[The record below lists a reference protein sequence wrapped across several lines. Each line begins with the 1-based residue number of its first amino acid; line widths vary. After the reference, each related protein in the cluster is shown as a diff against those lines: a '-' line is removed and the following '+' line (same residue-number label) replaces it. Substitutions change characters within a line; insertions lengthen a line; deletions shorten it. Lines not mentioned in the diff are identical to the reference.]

1 MRSGK
6 TTKVKIKVKKKESS
20 SSSSS
25 SRKKYLVSLKL
36 WLFTVI
42 THLNERLIFKCQQ
55 GLKSTTV
62 QVGTMLVDRYIKSDE
77 QFRDLEQFNSE
88 ISNA

>member
-1 MRSGK
+1 M
-6 TTKVKIKVKKKESS
+6 VKQLKLKLKLRRKKAHHHH
-20 SSSSS
+20 
-25 SRKKYLVSLKL
+25 RRQGKKYLVSLKL

-62 QVGTMLVDRYIKSDE
+62 QVGTMLVDHYIKSDE